1 MPEIRAYITDDNG
14 TRIPGYREIRLAY
27 RVWRQSIFPNF
38 NLRDFYEIGFQT
50 QPNCWRL
57 ALDHKVQEAAETFV
71 GEAMVGLTR
80 DEVRYLARKVFL
92 EDSPFYKLLTSIPK
106 AGKLFDTKPVP
117 GSSATVCAAK
127 MMGKKT
133 GILSLGFEEF
143 ILGHI
148 EHHGLTSYFDVI
160 LANRLAYLDG
170 KVVGIGRRVEEKGSA
185 MERIL
190 SDLELPVDG
199 SGVVFVGDSELDV
212 PGFRKVEYP
221 VVVASAKPEFKEI
234 CRGNPDFGSRVFIAA
249 DGYQDIRARF
259 NLD

>member
-1 MPEIRAYITDDNG
+1 MPEIKAYITDDNG

-27 RVWRQSIFPNF
+27 RVWRQSLFPNF

-50 QPNCWRL
+50 QPKCWRL

-80 DEVRYLARKVFL
+80 DDVRYLARKVFL
-92 EDSPFYKLLTSIPK
+92 EDSHFYGALTRLPR
-106 AGKLFDTKPVP
+106 AGKLMDTKPVP

-127 MMGKKT
+127 TRGKKT

-148 EHHGLTSYFDVI
+148 EHHGLTGYFDVI

-170 KVVGIGRRVEEKGSA
+170 KVVGIARRIKEKGSG
-185 MERIL
+185 MEKVL
-190 SDLELPVDG
+190 SYLELPADG
-199 SGVVFVGDSELDV
+199 SAVAFVGDSELDV
-212 PGFRKVEYP
+212 PGFKKVEYP
-221 VVVASAKPEFKEI
+221 VVVASAKPEFKER
-234 CRGNPDFGSRVFIAA
+234 CRGDPDFGNRVFIAA
-249 DGYQDIRARF
+249 DGYQDIRVRF